1 MATNELILL
10 PYYRELYQKVL
21 AEDFVI
27 NDYCDNPSG
36 TKTVELLSPRIELD
50 PMQPILEFNG
60 RKTPVKY
67 AEAEIDWYNS
77 MDLSVEEIGKKAE
90 IWRKVASEEGLVN
103 SNYGWCIYSGDN
115 YAQYQNCLKELMTAP
130 DSRRACMIYQRPSM
144 WRDYNY
150 KGMSDFICTWGTH
163 WFIRRKKLV
172 CIVLMRSNDAVFGF
186 FNDFYWHCHVYKQML
201 EDLRKTYPDLESGSI
216 IWCPDSFHVYERHF
230 DMLKKMCEPTPEE
243 VKQAEIDGALNVL
256 GYNED
261 ASLTSDFMKLAE
273 NKGDA
278 DAGQS

>member
-1 MATNELILL
+1 MATNEVILL
-10 PYYRELYQKVL
+10 PYYQKLYQKVL
-21 AEDFVI
+21 AGDFVV
-27 NDYCDNPSG
+27 NYYCDNPSG

-50 PMQPILEFNG
+50 PMQPVLEFNG
-60 RKTPVKY
+60 RKTPIKY

-90 IWRKVASEEGLVN
+90 IWKKVASEEGLVN
-103 SNYGWCIYSGDN
+103 SNYGWCIYSEDN
-115 YAQYQNCLKELMTAP
+115 YTQYQNCLKELATIP

-144 WRDYNY
+144 WQDYNY

-163 WFIRRKKLV
+163 WFIRNKKLV

-216 IWCPDSFHVYERHF
+216 IWNPGSFHVYERHF
-230 DMLKKMCEPTPEE
+230 DMLGKICD
-243 VKQAEIDGALNVL
+243 I
-256 GYNED
+256 
-261 ASLTSDFMKLAE
+261 
-273 NKGDA
+273 KGDI
-278 DAGQS
+278 